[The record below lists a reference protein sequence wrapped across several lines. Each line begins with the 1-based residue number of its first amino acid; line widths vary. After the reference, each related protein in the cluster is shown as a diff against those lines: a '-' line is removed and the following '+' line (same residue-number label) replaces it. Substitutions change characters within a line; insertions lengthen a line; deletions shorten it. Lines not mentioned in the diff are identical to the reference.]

1 MKKLFTLLSISLLL
15 IVASCSTKSDE
26 TSTTTDSL
34 STSAD
39 TLISVVDT
47 VNAVDT
53 ASVDTVK

>member
-15 IVASCSTKSDE
+15 TVASCSTKSDE

-34 STSAD
+34 STSV
-39 TLISVVDT
+39 IDT